1 MKVKAAVL
9 RESGKPRPY
18 MKSLPLSIEELE
30 LDPPQIGEVLV
41 QIKAAGLCHSDLVA
55 ITGERGRPMP
65 MVIGHEA
72 SGVVCEVG
80 PEVEEFSVGDHVVPV
95 YVASCGQCD
104 MCQEGRPAL
113 CQPATIAN
121 KAGTLI
127 DGTTR
132 LHNKG
137 ERIFH
142 HSGVAPFS

>member
-18 MKSLPLSIEELE
+18 MRSLPLSIEELE

-72 SGVVCEVG
+72 SGIVCEVG
-80 PEVEEFSVGDHVVPV
+80 PEVEGFSVGDHVVPV
-95 YVASCGQCD
+95 YVASCGRCD
-104 MCQEGRPAL
+104 MCQGGAASTL
-113 CQPATIAN
+113 STCYNCQ
-121 KAGTLI
+121 
-127 DGTTR
+127 
-132 LHNKG
+132 
-137 ERIFH
+137 
-142 HSGVAPFS
+142 